1 MWTAA
6 SNDQIARSRATNG
19 KNEVVVRLIA
29 EEHDD
34 AEEIDVL
41 RVGRNELERS
51 RRPIDGGLHG
61 CGLHVCERM
70 ARQ

>member
-6 SNDQIARSRATNG
+6 SNDQIAKLRATNG
-19 KNEVVVRLIA
+19 KNEVVVRLSA
-29 EEHDD
+29 EQHDA
-34 AEEIDVL
+34 AEEIDGP
-41 RVGRNELERS
+41 RVDRNELERS
-51 RRPIDGGLHG
+51 RRPIDGGLHV